1 MLGSKR
7 RIDRDRSRASN
18 LHDGRPILGMQDAGM
33 HGLTLRGKREGG
45 KDGSSHFNPLEC
57 NRLSQKYCRSSG
69 GGRESVGSQLG
80 IQGRNTTATTL
91 HPTLLLLLLCRRRR
105 LHFLESKGCDG
116 ERGGGRQVC
125 RMAEGKEAAAAATKT

>member
-1 MLGSKR
+1 MFGSKR

-33 HGLTLRGKREGG
+33 HGLTSRGKREGG

-116 ERGGGRQVC
+116 ERDGGR
-125 RMAEGKEAAAAATKT
+125 EAGLQDGSRKGSSRATKT